1 LGQKISQKEVL
12 KETDLTINTSAL
24 SNGIYFIT
32 IVKEDQKRTL
42 RFIKE

>member
-1 LGQKISQKEVL
+1 LGQKIRQKEVS
-12 KETDLTINTSAL
+12 KEADLTINTSAL

-32 IVKEDQKRTL
+32 VVKEDQKKTL

>member
-1 LGQKISQKEVL
+1 L
-12 KETDLTINTSAL
+12 NTSAL